1 MKMVGLTFRGPL
13 VVEIRRGLRW
23 EAPRLRDQ
31 DDSRGVFS
39 PQCFA
44 VLMLLTEEPVAFFWF
59 GVGV

>member
-1 MKMVGLTFRGPL
+1 MVG
-13 VVEIRRGLRW
+13 IRRGLRW
-23 EAPRLRDQ
+23 EALRLRDQ

-44 VLMLLTEEPVAFFWF
+44 VLMLLTEEPVVFFLF